1 MRTPLLVG
9 AALGLFGRSFP
20 HASAHGL
27 SQQDKKESVRALLK
41 SLETRDS
48 RPTRII
54 NPKRFVQHDPRTE
67 DGVEGFRRWAA
78 RLPSD
83 TRVNTIR
90 IFADGD
96 YVVAQSEFNMAGP
109 KIVFDI
115 FRFEKGQIVEHWDNL
130 EAKCPQPNGSGRT
143 QIDGPTEIT
152 DLDKTDGNK
161 ALAKEYF
168 EVVVIGGNRDRAI
181 DYRDQFHQHNCYG
194 EDNKSGLQTKR
205 GPFAKPGFVYKVEKV
220 HMVLGEGSSVL
231 VVNEG
236 LFDNTPTSFY
246 DFYRIVGGKMVEHW
260 DVIEPLVPRE
270 QAKNPN
276 GKF

>member
-9 AALGLFGRSFP
+9 AALGLLGRSFP
-20 HASAHGL
+20 QASAQSL
-27 SQQDKKESVRALLK
+27 SQQGKKESVRALLK
-41 SLETRDS
+41 SLETRDPKPS
-48 RPTRII
+48 RII
-54 NPKRFVQHDPRTE
+54 NPKNFVQHDPRIE

-83 TRVNTIR
+83 TKVNTIR

-96 YVVAQSEFNMAGP
+96 YVVAQSEFNMGGP
-109 KIVFDI
+109 KIGFDI
-115 FRFEKGQIVEHWDNL
+115 FRFKNGQSVEHWDNL

-152 DLDKTDGNK
+152 DLDKTDANK

-194 EDNKSGLQTKR
+194 EDNKSGLQTKQ
-205 GPFAKPGFVYKVEKV
+205 GPFAKPGFVYKVDKV

-260 DVIEPLVPRE
+260 DVLEPLIQRE
-270 QAKNPN
+270 QSKNRN

>member
-9 AALGLFGRSFP
+9 AALGLLGRSFP
-20 HASAHGL
+20 QASAQIL
-27 SQQDKKESVRALLK
+27 SQQGKKESVRALLK
-41 SLETRDS
+41 SLETRDPKPS
-48 RPTRII
+48 RII
-54 NPKRFVQHDPRTE
+54 NPKNFVQHDPQIE

-109 KIVFDI
+109 TIGFDI
-115 FRFEKGQIVEHWDNL
+115 FRFEQGRIVEHWGNL
-130 EAKCPQPNGSGRT
+130 EAKCPQPNGSDRT
-143 QIDGPTEIT
+143 QTDGPTEIT
-152 DLDKTDGNK
+152 DLDKTDANK

-168 EVVVIGGNRDRAI
+168 EVVVIGGNRDRAT

-220 HMVLGEGSSVL
+220 HMVLCEGSSVL

-260 DVIEPLVPRE
+260 DVLEPLIPRE
-270 QAKNPN
+270 QSKNPN

>member
-9 AALGLFGRSFP
+9 AALGLLGRSFP
-20 HASAHGL
+20 QESAQSL
-27 SQQDKKESVRALLK
+27 SQQGKKESVRALLK
-41 SLETRDS
+41 SLETRDPKPS
-48 RPTRII
+48 RII
-54 NPKRFVQHDPRTE
+54 NLKDFVQHDPQIE

-90 IFADGD
+90 MFADGD
-96 YVVAQSEFNMAGP
+96 YVVAQSEFNIAGP
-109 KIVFDI
+109 TIGFDI
-115 FRFEKGQIVEHWDNL
+115 FKFEKGQIVEHWDNI

-143 QIDGPTEIT
+143 QIDGPTKIT
-152 DLDKTDGNK
+152 DLDKTDANK

-168 EVVVIGGNRDRAI
+168 EVVVIGGNRDRAV

-194 EDNKSGLQTKR
+194 EDNKSGLQTKQ

-236 LFDNTPTSFY
+236 LFDNTPTSFTTS
-246 DFYRIVGGKMVEHW
+246 IALLGGRW
-260 DVIEPLVPRE
+260 SSTGTCSSR
-270 QAKNPN
+270 
-276 GKF
+276 